1 MTRLKPTDRKTQI
14 LDAAL
19 AVAEKRGY
27 AHVTRDEI
35 AVEAGCAPALVSHY
49 LGTMQNTR
57 RDIMRAAIRNR
68 VLPVIAQGLAAQD
81 PHAKKAPDELK
92 QAALDSLAAVA

>member
-1 MTRLKPTDRKTQI
+1 MTTRLKPTDRKTQI

-19 AVAEKRGY
+19 AIASKQGY
-27 AHVTRDEI
+27 ARVTREAI
-35 AVEAGCAPALVSHY
+35 AAEAGCAPGLVSHY
-49 LGTMQNTR
+49 LGTMVQTR

-68 VLPVIAQGLAAQD
+68 VLPVIAQGLAAND

-92 QAALDSLAAVA
+92 QAALASIA